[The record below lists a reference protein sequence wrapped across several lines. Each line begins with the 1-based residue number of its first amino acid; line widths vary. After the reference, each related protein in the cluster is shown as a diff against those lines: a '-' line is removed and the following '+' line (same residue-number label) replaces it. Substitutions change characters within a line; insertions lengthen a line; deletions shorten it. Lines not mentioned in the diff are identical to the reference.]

1 MNLAAIDI
9 GSNAMRLLIAEPRV
23 IKNEL
28 EIKKISLVRVPLRLG
43 ETVFAT
49 GLVSLAKREMLR
61 KSLIAYKNLMEVYQV
76 QVYRAVATSAMR
88 EAKNGKDVLAYLERE
103 TGIHIDI
110 ISGRDE
116 AEIVK
121 ETFASSALEA
131 KRTYLYID
139 VGGGST
145 ELSFIKDGKPIRSKS
160 FKIGTVRV
168 LQGLVDPKMW
178 DELKDWVLL
187 NTPKRGNLIALGSG
201 GNINNLVK
209 LLSNTLSPR
218 NLSRAEIDA
227 FYSEM
232 KELNLKERQE
242 KYGFKTDRADVIE
255 PATKIYTKV
264 MKWAN
269 IDTITVPKIGVA
281 DGIIAQL
288 YKNL

>member
-1 MNLAAIDI
+1 
-9 GSNAMRLLIAEPRV
+9 MRLLIAEPRV
-23 IKNEL
+23 IDQEL

-43 ETVFAT
+43 ETVFST

-76 QVYRAVATSAMR
+76 RVYRAVATSAMR
-88 EAKNGKDVLAYLERE
+88 EAKNGKEVLAYLEQE
-103 TGIHIDI
+103 TGVHIDV
-110 ISGRDE
+110 ISGREE

-121 ETFASSALEA
+121 ETFASSALEE

-145 ELSFIKDGKPIRSKS
+145 ELSLIRDGNPIRSKS
-160 FKIGTVRV
+160 FKIGTVRI
-168 LQGLVDPKMW
+168 LQGLVEPEMW
-178 DELKDWVLL
+178 DELKLWVQTNL
-187 NTPKRGNLIALGSG
+187 PKRKKLLALGSG

-209 LLSNTLSPR
+209 LLSTNTLSPR
-218 NLSRAEIDA
+218 NLSRDEIDA
-227 FYSEM
+227 FYAEM
-232 KELNLKERQE
+232 KKLSLKQRQE

-255 PATKIYTKV
+255 PATKIYSKV

-269 IDTITVPKIGVA
+269 IDVITVPKIGVA
-281 DGIIAQL
+281 DGIVAQL

>member
-1 MNLAAIDI
+1 
-9 GSNAMRLLIAEPRV
+9 MRLLIAEPRV
-23 IKNEL
+23 IDNEL

-43 ETVFAT
+43 ETVFST
-49 GLVSLAKREMLR
+49 GLVSLDKREMLR

-76 QVYRAVATSAMR
+76 RVYRAVATSAMR
-88 EAKNGKDVLAYLERE
+88 EAKNGKEVLAYLEQE
-103 TGIHIDI
+103 TGVHIDV

-121 ETFASSALEA
+121 ETFASSDLEA

-145 ELSFIKDGKPIRSKS
+145 ELSLIKDGKPIRSKS
-160 FKIGTVRV
+160 FKIGTVRI
-168 LQGLVDPKMW
+168 LQGLVEPEMW
-178 DELKDWVLL
+178 DELKAWVLT
-187 NTPKRGNLIALGSG
+187 NMPKRGNLIALGSG

-209 LLSNTLSPR
+209 LLSTTLSPR
-218 NLSRAEIDA
+218 NLSRDQIND

-232 KELNLKERQE
+232 KLLSLKQRQE

-264 MKWAN
+264 MKWAK
-269 IDTITVPKIGVA
+269 IEVITVPKIGVA